1 LGQPYIFTLFY
12 LKVDPKTYQSQA
24 KLQDNVFGDVGKV
37 ESFSKFSFTSI
48 YWPKLKSQPNTLFI
62 GDPYELPEKDLTEP
76 SLQKYGNIYYPN
88 GQMALTIVANP

>member
-37 ESFSKFSFTSI
+37 ESFAKFSFTSI
-48 YWPKLKSQPNTLFI
+48 YWPKFRDQPNTLFI
-62 GDPYELPEKDLTEP
+62 GDPYELPEKDLTGP

-88 GQMALTIVANP
+88 GQLALTIVANP